1 MQNHPAFK
9 TLLLAAAASLALSAC
24 DRQDERTAGQKL
36 DSAVSQT
43 EQRAQQAKSQIQ
55 QQSAEAR
62 AALQS
67 GADKTATG
75 VENAAD
81 RAAKAVGQATNQVAA
96 KTNDAAITTQVN
108 AELAKDPRL
117 SALRIDVDT
126 RDGQVTL
133 SGSAP
138 DAASKERATR
148 LAMAIKGVTRVE
160 NRLEVRS

>member
-1 MQNHPAFK
+1 MHNPPAFK
-9 TLLLAAAASLALSAC
+9 TLLLAATAALALSAC
-24 DRQDERTAGQKL
+24 DRQDDRTAGQKL
-36 DSAVSQT
+36 DSAIAQT
-43 EQRAQQAKSQIQ
+43 EQRAQEAKTQLKQ
-55 QQSAEAR
+55 EGAEAR

-67 GADKTATG
+67 GAENAATG

-81 RAAKAVGQATNQVAA
+81 RAAKAVGQAADQVSA

-108 AELAKDPRL
+108 AELAKDPGL

-138 DAASKERATR
+138 DATAKDRATR
-148 LAMAIKGVTRVE
+148 LATAIKGVTRVE

>member
-1 MQNHPAFK
+1 MQNHPALK

-24 DRQDERTAGQKL
+24 DRQDDRTAGQKL
-36 DSAVSQT
+36 DSAIAQT
-43 EQRAQQAKSQIQ
+43 EQRAAQAKSQLQ
-55 QQSAEAR
+55 QEGAEAR
-62 AALQS
+62 AALQT
-67 GADKTATG
+67 GTEKTATG

-81 RAAKAVGQATNQVAA
+81 RAAKAVGQAANQIAA

-108 AELAKDPRL
+108 TELARDPGL

-133 SGSAP
+133 SGTAP
-138 DAASKERATR
+138 DAAAKERATR
-148 LAMAIKGVTRVE
+148 LATGVKGVTRVE